1 MSSISQKKIAI
12 VSKIE
17 TFKNYLIKKS
27 EYIILPGKSKITL
40 FEIGNFLITA
50 IGKGKISI
58 RASSIAFKMFL
69 AVFPA
74 IIFLFTLIPY
84 IPIDNFQDQLLDLFK
99 SFMPKEAYLTVR
111 DTIID
116 IAVHK
121 RGGLLSVGFVFA
133 LYFSTNGINAIIT
146 AFNETSLSLE
156 TRTWFKK
163 RLISIFLVVILTV
176 LVTVAV
182 ALITSSGFLL
192 DYLVKEDILEKNVTY
207 YLLIAA
213 NWLVVVALSYF
224 AISFIYYFAPAKKT
238 DWKFFSLGSSIAT
251 ILTII
256 VSVGFSIFV
265 NNFGQY
271 NKLYGSI
278 GTLIVV
284 LIWIYLNAF
293 ILLIGFEINT
303 SIKNVYIKRNLKK
316 LENI

>member
-1 MSSISQKKIAI
+1 MSKIALKKSLI

-17 TFKNYLIKKS
+17 ETKEYLIKKS
-27 EYIILPGKSKITL
+27 KKIILPGKSKITL
-40 FEIGNFLITA
+40 YEISSFLITA

-84 IPIDNFQDQLLDLFK
+84 IPIDNFQDQLLELFK
-99 SFMPKEAYLTVR
+99 SFMPREAYLSVR

-121 RGGLLSVGFVFA
+121 RGGLLSVGFISAMYFA
-133 LYFSTNGINAIIT
+133 TNGINAIIT

-156 TRTWFKK
+156 TRKWLKK

-176 LVTVAV
+176 LVTIAI
-182 ALITSSGFLL
+182 AIITFSGFFF
-192 DYLVKEDILEKNVTY
+192 DYLVKKDILQINVTY

-213 NWLVVVALSYF
+213 KWLIVIALSYF
-224 AISFIYYFAPAKKT
+224 AISFIYYLAPAKKN

-251 ILTII
+251 ILTMII
-256 VSVGFSIFV
+256 SVGFSIFV

-278 GTLIVV
+278 GTLIVI

-293 ILLIGFEINT
+293 ILLIGFEINA
-303 SIKNVYIKRNLKK
+303 SIKNVHIKRNLKK

>member
-1 MSSISQKKIAI
+1 MSSISRKKLII

-17 TFKNYLIKKS
+17 TLKAYLEKKS
-27 EYIILPGKSKITL
+27 EHIILPGKSRITL
-40 FEIGNFLITA
+40 FEISSFLITS
-50 IGKGKISI
+50 IGKGKIST

-84 IPIDNFQDQLLDLFK
+84 IPIDNFQDQLLELFK
-99 SFMPKEAYLTVR
+99 SFMPHEAYLTVR

-116 IAVHK
+116 IAIHK
-121 RGGLLSVGFVFA
+121 RGGLLSMGFVFA
-133 LYFSTNGINAIIT
+133 LYFATNGINAIIT
-146 AFNETSLSLE
+146 AFNETSLALE
-156 TRTWFKK
+156 TRTWIQK
-163 RLISIFLVVILTV
+163 RIISIFLVAILTI
-176 LVTVAV
+176 LVTVAI
-182 ALITSSGFLL
+182 AIITSSGFFF
-192 DYLVKEDILEKNVTY
+192 DYLVKEGILRINVTY

-213 NWLVVVALSYF
+213 KWFIVIALSYF
-224 AISFIYYFAPAKKT
+224 AISFIYYLAPAKKT
-238 DWKFFSLGSSIAT
+238 DWRFFSLGSSIAT
-251 ILTII
+251 VLTII
-256 VSVGFSIFV
+256 VSLGFSIFV

-293 ILLIGFEINT
+293 ILLIGFEVNA
-303 SIKNVYIKRNLKK
+303 SIKNVHIKRNLKK